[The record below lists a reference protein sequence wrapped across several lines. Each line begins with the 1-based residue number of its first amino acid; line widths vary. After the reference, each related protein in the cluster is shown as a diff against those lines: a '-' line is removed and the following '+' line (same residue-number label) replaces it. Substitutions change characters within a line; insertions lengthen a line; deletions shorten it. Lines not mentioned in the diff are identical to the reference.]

1 MSSFKGSRNSVDAG
15 SDDTDAIG
23 EVVERIRPR
32 LLRIASR
39 IAGENRAEDIVQD
52 AAIVAIDRLSEL
64 RDTERVESWLS
75 GIVRNL
81 SLNAVRSN
89 RIVHVDFESV
99 PDSSE
104 ASDPL
109 QRALISESEGL
120 LLEAVDRLSDRYRVV
135 VQAFYLDEKIVRETA
150 RELDISEQATKT
162 RLSRARATLR
172 REMCEPITE
181 DDSMSREDKVE
192 ELACS
197 FCKITAADAEKLI
210 TGPGVNICS
219 SCVQKCVDVMM
230 PDGFKLSL
238 AKT

>member
-1 MSSFKGSRNSVDAG
+1 MGD
-15 SDDTDAIG
+15 
-23 EVVERIRPR
+23 
-32 LLRIASR
+32 
-39 IAGENRAEDIVQD
+39 NRAEDIVQD

-64 RDTERVESWLS
+64 RDSERVESWLS

-89 RIVHVDFESV
+89 WIVHVDFESV

-109 QRALISESEGL
+109 QRALDSESEGL

-135 VQAFYLDEKIVRETA
+135 VQAFYLDEKTVRETA

-172 REMCEPITE
+172 REMCVPITE
-181 DDSMSREDKVE
+181 DDGMSREDKVE

-197 FCKITAADAEKLI
+197 FCKITAADAEQLI

-219 SCVQKCVDVMM
+219 SCVQKCVDVMFEK
-230 PDGFKLSL
+230 GFKLSMTK
-238 AKT
+238 A